1 MIPTQNLVAW
11 GQVVL
16 WSEQRQVEQDL
27 LLCRAIVVIFGD
39 PFLREQLRFRGG
51 TALHKLHFTTPL
63 RYSEDLDFVRTT
75 AGPIKLLLQRLR
87 AVTEPWLGPASYDR
101 SITAPKL
108 QFAVPA
114 EDGGPPIRIKIEINT
129 REIEAYDEPQ
139 NLSIK
144 VDNPWFSGTATVP
157 TFSREEL
164 LATKLRALLQRDKG
178 RDLFDLGEALNRF
191 PDLNMARV
199 IEIMGRY
206 LTLSR
211 IAIPRAEAERR
222 MFAKLRNQTLLTD
235 LRPLLPAD
243 EASRLT
249 EESTREAFRKV
260 FTRLIELLPGAPW
273 AKTGEM
279 LQRFSLG
286 QPGRSGAVNPL
297 NQPG

>member
-1 MIPTQNLVAW
+1 MIPSQNLVAW
-11 GQVVL
+11 SQVVP

-27 LLCRAIVVIFGD
+27 ILCRAIIAIFGD

-51 TALHKLHFTTPL
+51 TALHKLHFTAPL

-75 AGPIKLLLQRLR
+75 AGPIKQLLQRLR

-108 QFAVPA
+108 RFAVPA

-139 NLSIK
+139 NLSIR

-178 RDLFDLGEALNRF
+178 RDLFDLAEALDRFQGLNRT
-191 PDLNMARV
+191 RV
-199 IEIMGRY
+199 VGIMGRC
-206 LTLSR
+206 LSLSQT
-211 IAIPRAEAERR
+211 AIPRAEAERR
-222 MFAKLRNQTLLTD
+222 MFAKLRNQALLTD
-235 LRPLLPAD
+235 LRPLLPAG

-260 FTRLIELLPGAPW
+260 FSRLIELLPGAPW

-279 LQRFSLG
+279 LQRFNLG
-286 QPGRSGAVNPL
+286 QPEPSGAVNPL
-297 NQPG
+297 NPSG